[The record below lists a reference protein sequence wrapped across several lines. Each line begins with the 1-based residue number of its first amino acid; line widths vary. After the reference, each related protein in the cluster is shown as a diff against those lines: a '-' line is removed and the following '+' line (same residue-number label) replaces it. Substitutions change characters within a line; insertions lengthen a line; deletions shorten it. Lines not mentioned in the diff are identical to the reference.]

1 MKPKVRR
8 VHSRAKPVVTRFQQI
23 SAARTRSK
31 FEQLRSLGESL
42 VSRFEREG
50 GTSDTNEAIII
61 DRQIPEPG
69 DLNRSASLADFPL
82 PLRCWYNLL
91 RETTNLQEGI
101 VLAREGLELYPPE
114 HPSQRIVLAMTALWL
129 GTQHRRVSGVGSI
142 ILGREAVKP
151 CTEKDGDRWVA
162 LNKIASRLSTRYKQL
177 GRVVDLDEAIVL
189 DREALELRPNGH
201 PDRSMPLNTLAKHS
215 NFARKDTLIA
225 PFHLST
231 RYNQLGAMADL
242 DEVIVLDREAL
253 ELCPQGHPDRSMSLN
268 NLAIRLW
275 THYNQLGA
283 MVDLDEAIVL
293 DREALEL
300 RPQGHP
306 DRSMSLN
313 NLAVRLWT
321 RYNQLGAMVDLDD
334 AIVLD
339 REALELCPQGHP
351 DRSMPLNNLAVH
363 LSTRY
368 NQLGAMADLDEA
380 IVLDREA
387 LELRPQGHPDQ
398 STSLNNLAI
407 YLSTRFNQLGAMAD
421 LDEAIVLDREA
432 LELRPQGHPDRSMSL
447 NNLALH
453 LSTRYNQLGAMAD
466 LDEAIFLARE
476 ALELC
481 PQGHPDRSTSLNNLA
496 LHLSTRYNQLGAMA
510 DLDDAIVLDREALK
524 LRPQGHPDR
533 STSLNNLAL
542 HLSTRYNQLGAMV
555 DLDEAIVLDREA
567 LELRPQGHP
576 DRSMSL
582 NNLAVR
588 LWTRYN
594 QLGAMA
600 DLDDAI
606 VLDREALEL
615 CPQGHPD
622 RSTSLNNLALHLSTR
637 YIQLGAMADLDEAIV
652 LGREALELRPQGHP
666 GRSMS
671 LNNLAVNLST
681 RYNQLGAMADLDE
694 AIVLDR
700 EALELRPQGHP
711 DRSMSLQSLASALYT
726 RFIQL
731 RQADD
736 KKSLFSLYAQ
746 LVDAPQSMSS
756 TDLSAARAWIRV
768 AEEFQHPSTLLA
780 YETSLRL
787 LIHHLSALP
796 SLPQHLIILKE
807 RSASLAVDAFSAC
820 LRRGARVRAVELL
833 EQGRSVFW
841 SQLNRLRF
849 PLDDVMASGPTGR
862 LLADEFIHVVSLIRI
877 AVNSPGAD
885 QHGRLCH
892 LNLEMQRIII
902 NIREL
907 PGLSRFLLPSLFSE
921 LQRAASGGPV
931 IIVNA
936 SQYSCDALVILL
948 DRDPVHI
955 PLQIAQASVRN
966 LSEELHASTERAKKV
981 DVTRELGS
989 LLRNLWDQVVSPIM
1003 DFLLTTL
1010 PLQSR
1015 IWWCPTADFSVLP
1028 LHAAGP
1034 YRKGER
1040 NLSDLYISSYTP
1052 TLSALI
1058 RARRPAPS
1066 NTSGGGKRFVAIG
1079 QANAIGQVELHSV
1092 GTELANI
1099 GQRIIEEL
1107 YRTEWVHLAC
1117 HGLPNRTRPFES
1129 AFALRDG
1136 HFTIERIMRCEP
1148 ENPQFAY
1155 LSACHTTVGDEE
1167 SPDEAIHL
1175 ASAMQFA
1182 GFRSVIG
1189 TMWAVDDAETDKITS
1204 TFYKHMVDES
1214 GCLDHTRAASALNK
1228 TMKSVRIPL
1237 DQRVLYIHLGA

>member
-1 MKPKVRR
+1 MSLLV
-8 VHSRAKPVVTRFQQI
+8 
-23 SAARTRSK
+23 
-31 FEQLRSLGESL
+31 EQLRSLGKSL
-42 VSRFEREG
+42 VARFEREG
-50 GTSDTNEAIII
+50 GTSDTEEEIII
-61 DRQIPEPG
+61 DCQIPEPPCLPG
-69 DLNRSASLADFPL
+69 DPNRSASLADFPL

-91 RETTNLQEGI
+91 RDTTDLQEGI
-101 VLAREGLELYPPE
+101 VLVREGLELYPHE
-114 HPSQRIVLAMTALWL
+114 HLSRWIVVLAMTALWL

-142 ILGREAVKP
+142 ILEREAAKL
-151 CTEKDGDRWVA
+151 CMQKHRDHWVA

-177 GRVVDLDEAIVL
+177 GRVVDLNDTIAL
-189 DREALELRPNGH
+189 RREGLGLRLQGH
-201 PDRSMPLNTLAKHS
+201 PDRSTSLNNLAV
-215 NFARKDTLIA
+215 D
-225 PFHLST
+225 LST
-231 RYNQLGAMADL
+231 RYNQLGVMA
-242 DEVIVLDREAL
+242 
-253 ELCPQGHPDRSMSLN
+253 
-268 NLAIRLW
+268 
-275 THYNQLGA
+275 
-283 MVDLDEAIVL
+283 DLDEAIVL

-313 NLAVRLWT
+313 NLAVRLSTRYNQLGAVADLDEAILLGREALELRPQEHPDRSMSLNNLAVRLST
-321 RYNQLGAMVDLDD
+321 RYNQLGAMADLDEAVVLYREALELRPQEHPGRSTSLNNLAVDLSTRYNQLGEMADLND

-339 REALELCPQGHP
+339 REALELRPRGHPHRSMSLDNLALHLLTRYNQLGAMADLDEAIVLGREALELCPQGHP
-351 DRSMPLNNLAVH
+351 DHSMSLNNLAVGLWTRYNQLGAMADLDEAILLGQEALELRPQGHPHRSMSLDNLALHLSTRYNQLGAMAGLDEAILLGREALELRPQGHPHRSMSLDNLALH

-387 LELRPQGHPDQ
+387 LEH
-398 STSLNNLAI
+398 
-407 YLSTRFNQLGAMAD
+407 
-421 LDEAIVLDREA
+421 
-432 LELRPQGHPDRSMSL
+432 
-447 NNLALH
+447 
-453 LSTRYNQLGAMAD
+453 
-466 LDEAIFLARE
+466 
-476 ALELC
+476 C

-496 LHLSTRYNQLGAMA
+496 VDLSTRYNQLGAMA
-510 DLDDAIVLDREALK
+510 DLDD
-524 LRPQGHPDR
+524 
-533 STSLNNLAL
+533 
-542 HLSTRYNQLGAMV
+542 
-555 DLDEAIVLDREA
+555 AIVLDREA

-588 LWTRYN
+588 L
-594 QLGAMA
+594 
-600 DLDDAI
+600 
-606 VLDREALEL
+606 
-615 CPQGHPD
+615 
-622 RSTSLNNLALHLSTR
+622 
-637 YIQLGAMADLDEAIV
+637 
-652 LGREALELRPQGHP
+652 
-666 GRSMS
+666 
-671 LNNLAVNLST
+671 ST

-694 AIVLDR
+694 AVVLDR

-711 DRSMSLQSLASALYT
+711 ARSTSLNNLAVDLSTRYKQLGAMTDLDEAIVLGRDAVDLSLPGHKDRSISLETLASALYT
-726 RFIQL
+726 RFMEL

-746 LVDAPQSMSS
+746 LVDTPQLVSS
-756 TDLSAARAWIRV
+756 TDLSVARSWIRV

-787 LIHHLSALP
+787 LIHHLAALP
-796 SLPQHLIILKE
+796 SLPQHLTILKD
-807 RSASLAVDAFSAC
+807 RTSSLAVDAFSAC
-820 LRRGARVRAVELL
+820 LRRGTRVRAVELL

-841 SQLNRLRF
+841 SQLSRLRF
-849 PLDDVMASGPTGR
+849 PLDDIMASGPAGR
-862 LLADEFIHVVSLIRI
+862 LLADEFTQVASLIRI
-877 AVNSPGAD
+877 ALNSPGGD

-892 LNLEMQRIII
+892 LNVEMQRIII

-936 SQYSCDALVILL
+936 SQYSCDALVVLL

-955 PLQIAQASVRN
+955 PLQITKECVRD
-966 LSEELHASTERAKKV
+966 LSEELHASTELAKKF

-989 LLRNLWDQVVSPIM
+989 LLRNLWDQVVSPVV

-1010 PLQSR
+1010 PHQSR
-1015 IWWCPTADFSVLP
+1015 IWWCPTAEFSVLP

-1066 NTSGGGKRFVAIG
+1066 NTSGGRKRFVAIG
-1079 QANAIGQVELHSV
+1079 QANAIGQLELHSV

-1099 GQRIIEEL
+1099 GQRIIGLASFTQVEGPESCISRVAEEL
-1107 YRTEWVHLAC
+1107 CRTEWVHLAC

-1148 ENPQFAY
+1148 QNPQFVY

-1167 SPDEAIHL
+1167 SPDEVIHL

-1189 TMWAVDDAETDKITS
+1189 TMWAVDDAQTNKITS
-1204 TFYKHMVDES
+1204 TFYKHMVDGS
-1214 GCLDHTRAASALNK
+1214 GCLDHTRAAFALNK
-1228 TMKSVRIPL
+1228 TMRSVKDLPL
-1237 DQRVLYIHLGA
+1237 DQRILYIHLGA

>member
-1 MKPKVRR
+1 
-8 VHSRAKPVVTRFQQI
+8 
-23 SAARTRSK
+23 
-31 FEQLRSLGESL
+31 
-42 VSRFEREG
+42 
-50 GTSDTNEAIII
+50 
-61 DRQIPEPG
+61 
-69 DLNRSASLADFPL
+69 
-82 PLRCWYNLL
+82 
-91 RETTNLQEGI
+91 
-101 VLAREGLELYPPE
+101 
-114 HPSQRIVLAMTALWL
+114 
-129 GTQHRRVSGVGSI
+129 
-142 ILGREAVKP
+142 
-151 CTEKDGDRWVA
+151 
-162 LNKIASRLSTRYKQL
+162 
-177 GRVVDLDEAIVL
+177 
-189 DREALELRPNGH
+189 
-201 PDRSMPLNTLAKHS
+201 
-215 NFARKDTLIA
+215 
-225 PFHLST
+225 
-231 RYNQLGAMADL
+231 
-242 DEVIVLDREAL
+242 
-253 ELCPQGHPDRSMSLN
+253 
-268 NLAIRLW
+268 
-275 THYNQLGA
+275 
-283 MVDLDEAIVL
+283 MVDLDE
-293 DREALEL
+293 
-300 RPQGHP
+300 
-306 DRSMSLN
+306 
-313 NLAVRLWT
+313 
-321 RYNQLGAMVDLDD
+321 

-368 NQLGAMADLDEA
+368 NQLGAMADLD
-380 IVLDREA
+380 D
-387 LELRPQGHPDQ
+387 
-398 STSLNNLAI
+398 
-407 YLSTRFNQLGAMAD
+407 
-421 LDEAIVLDREA
+421 AIVLDREA
-432 LELRPQGHPDRSMSL
+432 LELRPQGHPDRS
-447 NNLALH
+447 
-453 LSTRYNQLGAMAD
+453 
-466 LDEAIFLARE
+466 
-476 ALELC
+476 
-481 PQGHPDRSTSLNNLA
+481 TSLNNLA
-496 LHLSTRYNQLGAMA
+496 IYLSTRF
-510 DLDDAIVLDREALK
+510 
-524 LRPQGHPDR
+524 
-533 STSLNNLAL
+533 
-542 HLSTRYNQLGAMV
+542 
-555 DLDEAIVLDREA
+555 
-567 LELRPQGHP
+567 
-576 DRSMSL
+576 
-582 NNLAVR
+582 
-588 LWTRYN
+588 
-594 QLGAMA
+594 
-600 DLDDAI
+600 
-606 VLDREALEL
+606 
-615 CPQGHPD
+615 
-622 RSTSLNNLALHLSTR
+622 
-637 YIQLGAMADLDEAIV
+637 
-652 LGREALELRPQGHP
+652 
-666 GRSMS
+666 
-671 LNNLAVNLST
+671 
-681 RYNQLGAMADLDE
+681 NQLGAMADLDE

-736 KKSLFSLYAQ
+736 KKSIFSLYAQ
-746 LVDAPQSMSS
+746 LVDAPQLMSS

-787 LIHHLSALP
+787 LIHHLSTLP

-820 LRRGARVRAVELL
+820 LRRGARIRAVELL

-1015 IWWCPTADFSVLP
+1015 IW
-1028 LHAAGP
+1028 
-1034 YRKGER
+1034 KGER

-1099 GQRIIEEL
+1099 GQRIIGLASFTQIDGPESCISRVAEEL